1 MKPEADSSADHLLAR
16 EFFRKADH
24 DIQSVLNNLNAQII
38 PHDVVCFH
46 CQQAAEK
53 YLKGFLAWHGVVY
66 ERTHDLG
73 VLVEQCARVLD
84 NFGGLGPE
92 IELLTAYAVRVR
104 YPSDMDDPGPEESHG
119 AFESMTVICQ
129 RVKDSLSLD

>member
-1 MKPEADSSADHLLAR
+1 MLRS
-16 EFFRKADH
+16 FRMMSCAFIVSRRLKS
-24 DIQSVLNNLNAQII
+24 IS
-38 PHDVVCFH
+38 
-46 CQQAAEK
+46 
-53 YLKGFLAWHGVVY
+53 KGFWHGMAWSMS
-66 ERTHDLG
+66 ERMTWASLWNN
-73 VLVEQCARVLD
+73 VPVFWD